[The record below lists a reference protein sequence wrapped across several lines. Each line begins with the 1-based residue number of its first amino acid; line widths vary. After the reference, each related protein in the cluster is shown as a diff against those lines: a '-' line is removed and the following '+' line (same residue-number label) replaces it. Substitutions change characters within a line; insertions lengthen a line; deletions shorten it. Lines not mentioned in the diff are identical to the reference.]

1 MALINCPECN
11 KEVSDK
17 AEVCPNCGF
26 GVAKYVVR
34 QNKIEKIQEEA
45 EKEAYLY
52 VKQKKKEEKE
62 AAEQKKKE
70 EKEIAEREKRAEEN
84 RKNRIYDEAVN
95 KYKSEFSKDVRAAE
109 ELFSTILGWKDS
121 DTYLNK
127 CEDRIS
133 ELRQR
138 EALQEEKCKKRNKKI
153 MIATVITGIC
163 LGLIVGSYN
172 YYRKVIV
179 PRNVYESAMRS
190 IQSGDY
196 EEAIEKLKT
205 ITGYKDVTQQIE
217 IASERIYE
225 TDYSNAKK
233 LIAEQNYSEALEILK
248 QMENKADVNELM
260 IMCENALKYEE
271 AVDLAKNDK
280 YREAISILE
289 DIEDF
294 KDSANILAQYRLEAD
309 YLDAVNYADSGNY
322 ESAILLFEN
331 LGDYKDAKEK
341 SAELCYLF
349 GINEF
354 ENKNYTNA
362 INYLIKVSDSK
373 DVASILSECELQLSY
388 EDLYS
393 TAQDLLAAG
402 NIYDALNYLKQ
413 LPSDYEDG
421 DELISFCNEYKDI
434 LGTWVEYKHYFPVD
448 RKWFLVEDVK
458 GMIPSSYLVTWE
470 AGQWYVN
477 GYTASFTNNVFCWSD
492 GSGQC
497 KLDVTTGEQISK
509 YEFHI
514 KNNSEGSKSICK
526 KVE

>member
-34 QNKIEKIQEEA
+34 QNKIEKIQKEA

-62 AAEQKKKE
+62 AAERKKKE
-70 EKEIAEREKRAEEN
+70 EKEKAEREKRAEEN

-95 KYKSEFSKDVRAAE
+95 KYKSEFSKDVKAAE
-109 ELFSTILGWKDS
+109 ELFSTISGWKDS

-153 MIATVITGIC
+153 IIATVITGIC

-172 YYRKVIV
+172 YYKKVIV
-179 PRNVYESAMRS
+179 PPNVYESAMHS
-190 IQSGDY
+190 IQSEDY
-196 EEAIEKLKT
+196 EDAIEKLKT
-205 ITGYKDVTQQIE
+205 ITDYKD
-217 IASERIYE
+217 
-225 TDYSNAKK
+225 AKD
-233 LIAEQNYSEALEILK
+233 
-248 QMENKADVNELM
+248 DVNELI

-271 AVDLAKNDK
+271 AVDLAKKDK
-280 YREAISILE
+280 YIEAISILE
-289 DIEDF
+289 DIEGF

-309 YLDAVNYADSGNY
+309 YLDAVTYADSGNY

-341 SAELCYLF
+341 NAELCYQF

-354 ENKNYTNA
+354 ENKNYINA
-362 INYLIKVSDSK
+362 KKYLEKVSDNK

-388 EDLYS
+388 ADLYS
-393 TAQDLLAAG
+393 TAQALLAEG
-402 NIYDALNYLKQ
+402 NAHDALNYLKK
-413 LPSDYEDG
+413 LPSDYKDG
-421 DELISFCNEYKDI
+421 EELILFCDEYKDI
-434 LGTWVEYKHYFPVD
+434 LGTWVEYKTYFPEYG
-448 RKWFLVEDVK
+448 KWFLIEDVK
-458 GMIPSSYLVTWE
+458 EWGWGASSYLVTWE

-497 KLDVTTGEQISK
+497 KLDVTTGEQTSK

-514 KNNSEGSKSICK
+514 KDNSEGSKSICK